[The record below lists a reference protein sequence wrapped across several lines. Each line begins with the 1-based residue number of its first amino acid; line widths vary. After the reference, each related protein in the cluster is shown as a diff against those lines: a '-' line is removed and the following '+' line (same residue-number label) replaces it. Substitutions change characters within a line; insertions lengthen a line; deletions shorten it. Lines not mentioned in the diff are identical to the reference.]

1 MTSDQPAATVPA
13 PQGFLWG
20 AATAGHQTEGG
31 NTNTGHWL
39 LEHAPDTTAEEPSGD
54 ACDSYHRFG
63 EDIGLLAGAGLS
75 AYRFS
80 LEWSRIEPAK
90 GEISR
95 AQLDHYRR
103 MIDACLESGVEP
115 VVTLQHFTVPLWQH
129 QEGGW
134 YAPDV
139 VDRFRSFA
147 EAATAILDDVSWV
160 ITINEPNMMVNQTDA
175 KIDTEVGVNFPGP
188 SPHAA
193 RVIADAHHACVEVL
207 RGLGHVKA
215 GWSIANQ
222 VYQAVPG
229 HERDRDA
236 WGYWR
241 EDFFLEQ
248 SRGDDFV
255 GVQSYLRT
263 IIGPD
268 GPVQLPD
275 GVERTLT
282 GWEYYPEALGQAL
295 RHTHQVTGGL
305 PMLVTENGIATA
317 DDDRRIDYTTGALS
331 GLGQAIEDGCDVRGY
346 LHWSLLDN
354 YEWGSYAPTF
364 GLIAVDRGTFVRTP
378 KPSLAWLGGLARG
391 NVLPRVGARPEAEAN
406 FASAIALAAP
416 RP

>member
-1 MTSDQPAATVPA
+1 MISSTTPA

-31 NTNTGHWL
+31 NINTGHWL
-39 LEHAPDTTAEEPSGD
+39 LEHAADSQAQEPSGD

-63 EDIGLLAGAGLS
+63 EDIGLLAAAGLN

-90 GEISR
+90 DEVSR

-103 MIDACLESGVEP
+103 MIDTCRDHDVEP
-115 VVTLQHFTVPLWQH
+115 IVTLQHFTVPLWQY

-139 VDRFRSFA
+139 VDRFAIFT
-147 EAATAILDDVSWV
+147 ETAGRILDDVNWV
-160 ITINEPNMMVNQTDA
+160 ITINEPNMMVNQSEA
-175 KIDTEVGVNFPGP
+175 RIDTEVGVNFPGP

-193 RVIADAHHACVEVL
+193 QVIAAAHRASVDVL
-207 RGLGHVKA
+207 RGLGHIRA
-215 GWSIANQ
+215 GWSVANQ

-229 HERDRDA
+229 AEQKRDEWA
-236 WGYWR
+236 YWR
-241 EDFFLEQ
+241 EDFFLQQ
-248 SRGDDFV
+248 SRDDDFI

-268 GPVQLPD
+268 GPVPFPD
-275 GVERTLT
+275 DVERTLT
-282 GWEYYPEALGQAL
+282 GWEYYPEALGHAL
-295 RHTHQVTGGL
+295 RHTREVTRGI

-317 DDDRRIDYTTGALS
+317 NDARRIDYTMGALS
-331 GLGQAIEDGCDVRGY
+331 GMRAAIDDGCDVRGY

-354 YEWGSYAPTF
+354 YEWGSYVPTF
-364 GLIAVDRGTFVRTP
+364 GLIAVDRDSFSRTP
-378 KPSLAWLGGLARG
+378 KPSLAWLGDLARR
-391 NVLPRVGARPEAEAN
+391 NELPAVAQRPEAT
-406 FASAIALAAP
+406 AAFDAAVAGKG
-416 RP
+416 R

>member
-1 MTSDQPAATVPA
+1 MTQPTTPA

-20 AATAGHQTEGG
+20 AATAGHQVEGG

-39 LEHAPDTTAEEPSGD
+39 LEHAPQTYTQQPSGD
-54 ACDSYHRFG
+54 ACDSYHRFA
-63 EDIGLLAGAGLS
+63 EDIRLLADAGLG

-80 LEWSRIEPAK
+80 LEWARIEPAK
-90 GEISR
+90 DEVSR
-95 AQLDHYRR
+95 AQLAHYRR
-103 MIDACLESGVEP
+103 VIDTCRSASVEP
-115 VVTLQHFTVPLWQH
+115 IVTLQHFTVPLWQY

-134 YAPDV
+134 YAPDA

-147 EAATAILDDVSWV
+147 ETATRILDDVTWV
-160 ITINEPNMMVNQTDA
+160 ITINEPNMMVNQSEA
-175 KIDTEVGVNFPGP
+175 RIDTEVGVNFPGP

-193 RVIADAHHACVEVL
+193 RVIAAAHHAAVDVL
-207 RGLGHVKA
+207 HGLGHVRA

-229 HERDRDA
+229 AERERDE

-248 SRGDDFV
+248 SRSDDFV

-263 IIGPD
+263 IIGPN
-268 GPVQLPD
+268 GPVPFPD
-275 GVERTLT
+275 GTERTLT

-295 RHTHQVTGGL
+295 RHTRDVTGGV
-305 PMLVTENGIATA
+305 PMLVTENGIATG
-317 DDDRRIDYTTGALS
+317 DDNRRVDYTTGALS
-331 GLGQAIEDGCDVRGY
+331 GLAEALEDGCDVRGY

-364 GLIAVDRGTFVRTP
+364 GLVAVDRETFDRTP
-378 KPSLAWLGGLARG
+378 KPSLGWLGELARR
-391 NVLPRVGARPEAEAN
+391 NALPRVAERPEAAAS
-406 FASAIALAAP
+406 FAAAIAQP
-416 RP
+416 VQ